1 MCACMKYP
9 QVLDGVRAVEELDRK
24 QWRVLVNML
33 SDLRANYAVIYDTIT
48 KVDHPHYIHRL
59 HSYCEGLRPLCVPR
73 THAPLYLVT
82 RVLVQNEDKLDASD
96 ASSSYDDMHVGY
108 G

>member
-1 MCACMKYP
+1 M
-9 QVLDGVRAVEELDRK
+9 RSVEELDRK

-48 KVDHPHYIHRL
+48 K
-59 HSYCEGLRPLCVPR
+59 
-73 THAPLYLVT
+73 
-82 RVLVQNEDKLDASD
+82 NEEKLKSTTDAH
-96 ASSSYDDMHVGY
+96 SSYDAMHVGY